1 MWEGHMLMR
10 YSKGHV
16 ILIPFILTI
25 MLALAGCA
33 QEEASGGVTDVTDAL
48 FLSGNE
54 DGAIADTEGSSAAA
68 QKATSANSEV
78 SEITSASKEEK
89 KAEVKKLTD
98 EECRKMELFLN
109 DEGSYGFLLSVY
121 EKPQDLD
128 AEQVFYIGAGLA
140 EFGIPEEEREA
151 YLEETGKEEAP
162 NLFRL
167 SSQQISDHL
176 QYRAGISLEE
186 LSSQPD
192 WVYLE
197 DYDAYYQ
204 AHGDEDTN
212 ICRFE
217 VTDAAVQGDYYRV
230 HYREKIQDAKKS
242 GRHMPVYET
251 ILKKNGDSYRFC
263 ANRLWM
269 EKGLLLRPYC
279 KVTLEPYGEVS
290 LCAYKPDKSLNE
302 NADVTFELI
311 KDGKVT
317 ALPGL
322 NDENIRSNK
331 VFEDVVAV
339 DAGDYDEDGMKEI
352 MAICRYQVQKHGSGR
367 EDGLE
372 ARIYRF
378 SEDGEPKP
386 DWELSNKINQKVKN
400 LTLSGAAEFIKTGK
414 DRDVF
419 ASREEAYAAE
429 IKSINPKEY
438 DRFAL
443 IYVNDDR
450 MPELLEMGTT
460 PDKGARIIF
469 YNNGLLEETKISGN
483 FSYLSK
489 ENLLYCK
496 NGTQILFDEALYVY
510 AGNRFGVYLSGTYGT
525 MDAAGTSYTQ
535 EGKPEYTY
543 TWEGSLVTEAG
554 YQDAIGFVYNR
565 QRAVDASKIKTVS
578 AEELLAELKSK

>member
-1 MWEGHMLMR
+1 MR
-10 YSKGHV
+10 YSKEHV
-16 ILIPFILTI
+16 ILIPFILSI
-25 MLALAGCA
+25 MIALAGCA

-54 DGAIADTEGSSAAA
+54 EGATAEAEGSSAAA
-68 QKATSANSEV
+68 QKSTASGSEV
-78 SEITSASKEEK
+78 SEIASASKEEA
-89 KAEVKKLTD
+89 KAVVKKLSA
-98 EECRKMELFLN
+98 EECRQMERFLN
-109 DEGSYGFLLSVY
+109 EAGSYGFLLSVY

-128 AEQVFYIGAGLA
+128 AEQVFYTGAGLA
-140 EFGIPEEEREA
+140 EPGIPEEEREA
-151 YLEETGKEEAP
+151 YLEETEEEEAP

-167 SSQQISDHL
+167 STQQISDHL

-186 LSSQPD
+186 LSTKPD

-204 AHGDEDTN
+204 SHGDEDTN
-212 ICRFE
+212 VCRFE
-217 VTDAAVQGDYYRV
+217 VTDAAVQGDYYRL
-230 HYREKIQDAKKS
+230 HYREKRKNAKML
-242 GRHMPVYET
+242 GWYAPVYET

-352 MAICRYQVQKHGSGR
+352 MAICKYQIERQRKGR
-367 EDGLE
+367 DDGLE
-372 ARIYRF
+372 ARVYRF
-378 SEDGEPKP
+378 SEDGSPQL

-400 LTLSGAAEFIKTGK
+400 LSLSSAAEFIKTGK
-414 DRDVF
+414 ERGTF
-419 ASREEAYAAE
+419 ASREEAFEAE
-429 IKSINPKEY
+429 IKAADPANY

-443 IYVNDDR
+443 IFINDDR
-450 MPELLEMGTT
+450 DPELLEMGST
-460 PDKGARIIF
+460 PEKGAKIFF
-469 YNNGLLEETKISGN
+469 YNNGLLEETKINSS
-483 FSYLSK
+483 FSYLRK

-496 NGTQILFDEALYVY
+496 SGTQSLFDEAIYVY
-510 AGNRFGVYLSGTYGT
+510 AGNHFGVYLSGTYGT
-525 MDAAGTSYTQ
+525 MDAAVTSYDKD
-535 EGKPEYTY
+535 GKPEYTY
-543 TWEGSLVTEAG
+543 KWEGSNVSEAG
-554 YQDAIGFVYNR
+554 YRDAIGFVYNW
-565 QRAVDASKIKTVS
+565 QKAVDSSKIETVS
-578 AEELLAELKSK
+578 AEQILAELKKK

>member
-1 MWEGHMLMR
+1 MR

-25 MLALAGCA
+25 MIALAGCA
-33 QEEASGGVTDVTDAL
+33 QEEASGGVTDVADAL

-54 DGAIADTEGSSAAA
+54 DGATADTEGSSAAA
-68 QKATSANSEV
+68 QKATSASSEV

-89 KAEVKKLTD
+89 KVPVKKLTD
-98 EECRKMELFLN
+98 EECRQMERFLN
-109 DEGSYGFLLSVY
+109 DVGSYGFLLSVY

-140 EFGIPEEEREA
+140 KIGLPEEEREA
-151 YLEETGKEEAP
+151 YLEETEEEEAP

-176 QYRAGISLEE
+176 QYKAGISLDE
-186 LSSQPD
+186 LTSQPD

-197 DYDAYYQ
+197 DYDAFYQ

-212 ICRFE
+212 VCRFE

-230 HYREKIQDAKKS
+230 HYRENRQDAISS
-242 GRHMPVYET
+242 GWHIPVYET

-269 EKGLLLRPYC
+269 EKGLMLRPFC
-279 KVTLEPYGEVS
+279 NVTLEPYGEVS
-290 LCAYKPDKSLNE
+290 LCAYKPGKSLSE

-311 KDGKVT
+311 RGGKVIT
-317 ALPGL
+317 LPGL
-322 NDENIRSNK
+322 NDENIRPNMI
-331 VFEDVVAV
+331 FEDVVAV
-339 DAGDYDEDGMKEI
+339 DAGDYDEDGMKEV
-352 MAICRYQVQKHGSGR
+352 MAICSYQILRKGSGR

-378 SEDGEPKP
+378 SGDGKPKL
-386 DWELSNKINQKVKN
+386 DWDLSSKINQKVKN
-400 LTLSGAAEFIKTGK
+400 LTLSGAAEFMRTGK
-414 DRDVF
+414 DREVF

-429 IKSINPKEY
+429 IKAINPKDY
-438 DRFAL
+438 DKFAL
-443 IYVNDDR
+443 IYINDDR
-450 MPELLEMGTT
+450 MPELLEMGTS

-469 YNNGLLEETKISGN
+469 YNNGLLEETKINST
-483 FSYLSK
+483 FSYLRK

-496 NGTQILFDEALYVY
+496 SGTQILFDEALYVY
-510 AGNRFGVYLSGTYGT
+510 AGDHFGVYMSGTYGT
-525 MDAAGTSYTQ
+525 MDAAVTSYTK

-543 TWEGSLVTEAG
+543 KWEGALVSEAG
-554 YQDAIGFVYNR
+554 YRDAIGFVFNR

-578 AEELLAELKSK
+578 AEELLAELKTK